1 MTMKNVAA
9 GIGAGIIVG
18 GTAAI
23 IGSQRSKGMRM
34 MKKKANKA
42 MKTVEGIMG
51 DMRYMFR

>member
-1 MTMKNVAA
+1 MNMKNIAT
-9 GIGAGIIVG
+9 GIGAGLIVG

-23 IGSQRSKGMRM
+23 IGSSKARGMRS

-51 DMRYMFR
+51 DMRYMFK

>member
-1 MTMKNVAA
+1 MSMKNVAA
-9 GIGAGIIVG
+9 GIGAGLIVG

-23 IGSQRSKGMRM
+23 IGSSKSRSMRS

-51 DMRYMFR
+51 DVRYMFK

>member
-1 MTMKNVAA
+1 MSMKSIAT
-9 GIGAGIIVG
+9 GIGAGLIVG

-23 IGSQRSKGMRM
+23 IGSSRGRNMRS

-51 DMRYMFR
+51 DVRYMFK

>member
-1 MTMKNVAA
+1 MSMKNVAA
-9 GIGAGIIVG
+9 GIGAGLIVG

-23 IGSQRSKGMRM
+23 IGSQKSRGMRS

-51 DMRYMFR
+51 DMRYMFK